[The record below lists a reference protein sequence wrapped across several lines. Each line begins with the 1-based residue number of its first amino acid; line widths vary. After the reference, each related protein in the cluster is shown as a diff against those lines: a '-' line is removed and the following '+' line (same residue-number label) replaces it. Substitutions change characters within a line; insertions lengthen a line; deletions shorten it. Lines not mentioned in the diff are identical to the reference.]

1 MAYFARKNSE
11 ITPSE
16 TAHMNLVR
24 DLGSECVVILKNDGI
39 LPLGSAGKIALYGNG
54 ARHTEKG
61 GTGSGDVNSR
71 FVFSIC
77 DGLAEAG
84 FDIVTGSWLDRF
96 DKDLEQYTIDY
107 LKLIHD
113 YAEAKHIV
121 EEMAL
126 FDNPFGVMAQP
137 EVTDADLADGCDTA
151 IFVIARA
158 AGEGK
163 DRLNERGD
171 YYLTESEEANLRK
184 IASFY
189 KDTVI
194 IINSGGIID
203 TEVINSINGITA
215 IVTVS
220 QLGNLGGSI
229 VADCL
234 LGKSIPSGKLTDT
247 WAKKYED
254 YPGADEFST
263 NPDNEYYR
271 EGIFVGY
278 RYFDS
283 FGIEPMYPF
292 GYGLSY
298 TTFEH
303 KVTGVDLNGEEVEIS
318 VEVTNTGDTYSGKE
332 VIQAYCSAP
341 SGKIDKPFQVL
352 AAYGKTSLLAPGAK
366 EIITLK
372 FKMSY
377 VSSFDTK
384 TNSDILEAG
393 EYLIRVGSDSA
404 STEVV
409 AVVEVTDDI
418 TVASYRSLFKLDREL
433 KELTN
438 PGKGK
443 ELHEIA
449 DSMQKSK
456 AKHMTLDK
464 SAITTYTAE
473 YCDERKL
480 LEDTNKGEVLTL
492 DDVIK
497 GKVSLEELVA
507 QLTPAEMASLCVGAY
522 EGAIKDDTVVGSQAL
537 MVPGAAAET
546 TKRFVESRK
555 IPSLVLADGP
565 AGVRLKPHFK
575 VYPDG
580 LLVPGGDVF
589 GYSYKDFPA
598 DLPEGCT
605 DYYQYCTAIPI
616 ASALAQSWN
625 PDLIAT
631 LGEMVGKEMVEYN
644 VHLWLA
650 PGMNIH
656 RNPLCGRNF
665 EYYSEDPLISGKC
678 AAAMTIG
685 VQKNDRCGTTI
696 KHFAANNQED
706 NRLFNNSIVSQK
718 AMREIYLKGFEI
730 CVKESQPLSIM
741 TSYNLINGTHAANN
755 YDLIQSALRDEW
767 GFEGVVMTDWCTT
780 QDVAAE
786 KGFGNPGEYHESS
799 SAECMRVGNDWI
811 MPGCQKDVDIILDA
825 VKNGTLSV
833 ADLQFC
839 TMNVLKTCIICG

>member
-24 DLGSECVVILKNDGI
+24 ELGSECVVILKNDGI
-39 LPLGSAGKIALYGNG
+39 LPLGNAGRIALYGNG

-71 FVFSIC
+71 VVVSVF
-77 DGLAEAG
+77 DGLVEAG

-96 DKDLEQYTIDY
+96 DRDLEQYTKDY
-107 LKLIHD
+107 LKMIHD

-171 YYLTESEEANLRK
+171 YYLTESEEANLKK

-189 KDTVI
+189 KDTIV

-203 TEVINSINGITA
+203 TAVINSISGVSA
-215 IVTVS
+215 ILTVS
-220 QLGNLGGSI
+220 QLGNIGGNI
-229 VADCL
+229 IADCL
-234 LGKSIPSGKLTDT
+234 IGKTTPSGKLTDT
-247 WAKKYED
+247 WAKRYED
-254 YPGADEFST
+254 YPGAEEFST
-263 NPDNEYYR
+263 DPDNEFYR
-271 EGIFVGY
+271 EGIYVGY

-303 KVTGVDLNGEEVEIS
+303 RVTDTNLNGEEVEIS
-318 VEVTNTGDTYSGKE
+318 VEVTNTGDKYSGKE

-341 SGKIDKPFQVL
+341 SGKIDKPFKVL
-352 AAYGKTSLLAPGAK
+352 AAYGKTGLLAPGAK
-366 EIITLK
+366 EVITLK

-377 VSSFDTK
+377 VSSFDSR
-384 TNSDILEAG
+384 TNSNILEAG
-393 EYLIRVGSDSA
+393 DYLIRVGSDSA
-404 STEVV
+404 STAVV
-409 AVVEVTDDI
+409 AVVEVSDDI
-418 TVASYRSLFKLDREL
+418 TVAAYRSLFKLDHEL

-456 AKHMTLDK
+456 AKHLILDK
-464 SAITTYTAE
+464 SSITTFTAE
-473 YCDERKL
+473 YCDERDL
-480 LEDTNKGEVLTL
+480 LEDGHKGEVLTL

-497 GKVSLEELVA
+497 GKATLEELVA

-522 EGAIKDDTVVGSQAL
+522 EGAIKDDTLVGSQAL

-546 TKRFVESRK
+546 TKRFVNTRK

-565 AGVRLKPHFK
+565 AGLRLKPHFK

-580 LLVPGGDVF
+580 NLVPGGDVF
-589 GYSYKDFPA
+589 GLSYRDFPA
-598 DLPEGCT
+598 DLPDGCS

-616 ASALAQSWN
+616 ASALAQTWN
-625 PDLIAT
+625 PDLISQ

-678 AAAMTIG
+678 AAAMTVG

-741 TSYNLINGTHAANN
+741 TSYNLINGTHTANN
-755 YDLIQSALRDEW
+755 YDLIQSVLRDER

-780 QDVAAE
+780 QDVAAD
-786 KGFGNPGEYHESS
+786 KGFGKPGEYHESS

-825 VKNGTLSV
+825 VENGKLSV

-839 TMNVLKTCIICG
+839 TMNVLKTCIICS

>member
-24 DLGSECVVILKNDGI
+24 ELGSECVVILKNDGI
-39 LPLGSAGKIALYGNG
+39 LPLGNAGRIALYGNG

-71 FVFSIC
+71 FVVSFF
-77 DGLAEAG
+77 DGLVEAG

-96 DKDLEQYTIDY
+96 DRDLEQYTKDY
-107 LKLIHD
+107 LKMIHD

-171 YYLTESEEANLRK
+171 YYLTESEEANLKK

-189 KDTVI
+189 KDTIV

-203 TEVINSINGITA
+203 TAVINSISGVSA
-215 IVTVS
+215 ILTVS
-220 QLGNLGGSI
+220 QLGNIGGNI
-229 VADCL
+229 IADCL
-234 LGKSIPSGKLTDT
+234 IGKTTPSGKLTDT
-247 WAKKYED
+247 WAKRYED
-254 YPGADEFST
+254 YPGAEEFST
-263 NPDNEYYR
+263 DPDNEFYR
-271 EGIFVGY
+271 EGIYVGY

-303 KVTGVDLNGEEVEIS
+303 RVTDTNLNGEKVEIS
-318 VEVTNTGDTYSGKE
+318 VEVTNTGDKYSGKE

-341 SGKIDKPFQVL
+341 SGKIDKPFKVL
-352 AAYGKTSLLAPGAK
+352 AAYGKTGLLAPGAK
-366 EIITLK
+366 EVITLK

-377 VSSFDTK
+377 VSSFDPR
-384 TNSDILEAG
+384 TNSNILEDG
-393 EYLIRVGSDSA
+393 DYLIRVGSDSA
-404 STEVV
+404 STSVV
-409 AVVEVTDDI
+409 AVVEVSDDI
-418 TVASYRSLFKLDREL
+418 TVAAYRSLFKLDHEL

-456 AKHMTLDK
+456 AKHLILDK
-464 SAITTYTAE
+464 TSITTFTAE
-473 YCDERKL
+473 YCDERDL
-480 LEDTNKGEVLTL
+480 LEDGHKGEVLTL

-497 GKVSLEELVA
+497 GKATLEELVA

-522 EGAIKDDTVVGSQAL
+522 EGAIKDDTLVGSQAL

-546 TKRFVESRK
+546 TKRFVNTRK

-565 AGVRLKPHFK
+565 AGLRLKPHFK

-580 LLVPGGDVF
+580 NLVPGGDVF
-589 GYSYKDFPA
+589 GLSYRDFPA
-598 DLPEGCT
+598 ELPDGCS

-616 ASALAQSWN
+616 ASALAQTWN
-625 PDLIAT
+625 PDLISQ

-678 AAAMTIG
+678 AAAMTVG

-706 NRLFNNSIVSQK
+706 NRLFSNSIVSQK
-718 AMREIYLKGFEI
+718 TLREIYLKGFEI
-730 CVKESQPLSIM
+730 CIKESAPLSIM
-741 TSYNLINGTHAANN
+741 TSYNLINGTHTANN
-755 YDLIQSALRDEW
+755 YDLIQSVLRDEW

-780 QDVAAE
+780 QDVAAD
-786 KGFGNPGEYHESS
+786 KGFGKPGEYHESS

-825 VKNGTLSV
+825 VENGKLSV

-839 TMNVLKTCIICG
+839 TMNVLKTCIICS